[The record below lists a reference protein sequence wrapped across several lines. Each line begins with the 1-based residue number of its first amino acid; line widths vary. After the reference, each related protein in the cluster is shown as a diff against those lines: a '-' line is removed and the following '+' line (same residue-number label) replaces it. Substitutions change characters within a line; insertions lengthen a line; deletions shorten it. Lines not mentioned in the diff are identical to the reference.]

1 MAQAFEEPLSR
12 RERQIMDIVYALGQA
27 TALEVVQRL
36 PEAPSKTAVRT
47 LLGILETKGHLDHE
61 ERGAAYVYRPTR
73 PRDDAGRS
81 ALTRVLKTFFD
92 GSLERAVAAHLAEGE
107 QISDAELKRLASLI
121 QQARKQGK

>member
-1 MAQAFEEPLSR
+1 MARAFEEPLSR

-36 PEAPSKTAVRT
+36 PQPPSKTAVRT
-47 LLGILETKGHLDHE
+47 LLGILETKGHLTHE
-61 ERGAAYVYRPTR
+61 PRGNTYVYGPTR
-73 PRDDAGRS
+73 PRDAAGAS
-81 ALTRVLKTFFD
+81 ALRRVLKTFYD

-107 QISDAELKRLASLI
+107 QLTEAELERLASLI